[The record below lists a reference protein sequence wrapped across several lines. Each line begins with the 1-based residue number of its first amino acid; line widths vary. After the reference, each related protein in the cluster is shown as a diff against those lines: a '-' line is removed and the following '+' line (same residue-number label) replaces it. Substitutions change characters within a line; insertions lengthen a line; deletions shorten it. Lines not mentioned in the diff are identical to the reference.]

1 MSETTA
7 SPAAALTEELRV
19 RLAPRIQLVE
29 KLGEGGMGVVFLGR
43 DPMLHRSVAIKV
55 LAPALASDAQAQA
68 RFTREAQAA
77 AAIPHPNVVS
87 IYEVGDLPRCGL
99 SYFVMQLVEGDS
111 LYTLH
116 SAQTL
121 AEPAIR
127 RIVGEVA
134 SALAAAHARGVI
146 HRDIKPAN
154 IMIERAS
161 GRAIVLDFGIAAVL
175 EGAPGS
181 TGESI
186 TSTGGIGT
194 PSHISPEQA
203 VGKRVTDKTDVYS
216 LGVVA
221 FELATG
227 RFPFLDVTPI
237 GQIHSHLKKTPPRVH
252 ELRPELDARLAS
264 LIDRCLS
271 KKPEERPAAAEL

>member
-7 SPAAALTEELRV
+7 SPAAALTPETERRAADLAAVTEELRE

-111 LYTLH
+111 LDTLH
-116 SAQTL
+116 GGRTL
-121 AEPAIR
+121 PAPAIR

-134 SALAAAHARGVI
+134 SALAA
-146 HRDIKPAN
+146 
-154 IMIERAS
+154 
-161 GRAIVLDFGIAAVL
+161 
-175 EGAPGS
+175 
-181 TGESI
+181 
-186 TSTGGIGT
+186 
-194 PSHISPEQA
+194 
-203 VGKRVTDKTDVYS
+203 
-216 LGVVA
+216 
-221 FELATG
+221 
-227 RFPFLDVTPI
+227 
-237 GQIHSHLKKTPPRVH
+237 
-252 ELRPELDARLAS
+252 
-264 LIDRCLS
+264 
-271 KKPEERPAAAEL
+271 